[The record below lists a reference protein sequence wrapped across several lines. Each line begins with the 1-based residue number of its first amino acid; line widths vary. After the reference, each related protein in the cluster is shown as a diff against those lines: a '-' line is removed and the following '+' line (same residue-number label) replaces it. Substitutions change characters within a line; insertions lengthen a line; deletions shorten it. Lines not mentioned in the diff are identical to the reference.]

1 MSLRIAIVVF
11 LASGVAAGCANDPLY
26 LPSSMDMEAG
36 VQDPANPNAGPSIAK
51 SSLTL
56 PIKPETA
63 KDAAA
68 RMALQQKLGVMV
80 PYVKVG
86 DIDVEV
92 EWTIKNLDNMAGQ
105 AVVELNGANE
115 FYAYDPTLITI
126 TVGDDAPPTPGLA
139 GDVPIDVPAYGE
151 VDGVFR
157 EDQLEEASIDLD
169 QITRGNVNPFAAML
183 TIDKNDK
190 SFQPLTPKPTTQ
202 TCQLNPDD
210 PSCAQQPMGKPIP
223 RAAFPAIVRV
233 DMVFKPTTHMVLEY
247 TVRVRDHRG
256 IVDQRGVAAPKS
268 AIVQFMPMTY
278 TNQAA
283 PAGP

>member
-1 MSLRIAIVVF
+1 MRLRIAIVVF
-11 LASGVAAGCANDPLY
+11 LVSGVAAGCANDPLY
-26 LPSSMDMEAG
+26 LPSPMDMEAG
-36 VQDPANPNAGPSIAK
+36 VQDPMNMGPSIAK
-51 SSLTL
+51 SSLTI

-63 KDAAA
+63 KDAAT

-92 EWTIKNLDNMAGQ
+92 EWTIKNLDNVAGQ

-115 FYAYDPTLITI
+115 FYVYDPSLITI

-157 EDQLEEASIDLD
+157 EDQLVEASIDLD

-183 TIDKNDK
+183 TVDKNDK
-190 SFQPLTPKPTTQ
+190 SFQPLSPKPMTQ

-210 PSCAQQPMGKPIP
+210 PSCAQQPVGKPIP

-233 DMVFKPTTHMVLEY
+233 DMVFKPMQHMVLEY

-256 IVDQRGVAAPKS
+256 IVDQRGMAAPKS
-268 AIVQFMPMTY
+268 AIVQFMPMTFSSG
-278 TNQAA
+278 Q
-283 PAGP
+283 GPVGP